1 MAGMN
6 NAKIQGIIDA
16 MAAAGIIQHGQ
27 QVTGDQ
33 IAGVIEAVRLGIDT
47 GDATAG
53 AGDIL
58 SGKTAYAKGL
68 KVAGTMP
75 SVEQAAP
82 SISVS
87 ASGLITASAAQSA
100 GYVGAGTKA
109 QTSQLATQAAVT
121 ITPGTSAK
129 TAVAKGRWTTGAVT
143 VAGSTALYDHNIRKG
158 ATIFGV
164 RGTYDPRTEVN
175 ITFRNETGYAITI
188 YVMHRNTSDSVD
200 YIGSRGEFSLA
211 AGEETTKKVVYPHY
225 AAIWISGGPEY
236 KRIAVSSSQA
246 QYFDERVLTVDGYI
260 LSLFVIS
267 GNSVNIYSPN
277 GDTIRIFLK

>member
-129 TAVAKGRWTTGAVT
+129 TAVAKGRWTTGEVK
-143 VAGSTALYDHNIRKG
+143 VAGDVDLVPSNIKKG
-158 ATIFGV
+158 VHIFGV
-164 RGTYDPRTEVN
+164 TGELVPPNPYKKQTFSVN
-175 ITFRNETGYAITI
+175 DGNDVITVSITSTSNVSGIFCYCPGIGDVSNVADYEGKIVAALVMKEPKFCICITVCGPPPSPAVYSDGQLNATFYSGAIQI
-188 YVMHRNTSDSVD
+188 ESTS
-200 YIGSRGEFSLA
+200 
-211 AGEETTKKVVYPHY
+211 HY
-225 AAIWISGGPEY
+225 AKFAGSDQWKAIYW
-236 KRIAVSSSQA
+236 
-246 QYFDERVLTVDGYI
+246 
-260 LSLFVIS
+260 
-267 GNSVNIYSPN
+267 
-277 GDTIRIFLK
+277 